1 MMHRNLIFQIKNC
14 LGRANANMM
23 TIFCMGNYSLTEFL
37 SAHVWIYTYVIY
49 LLDLSLKNRMIFK
62 KERNILLQPL

>member
-37 SAHVWIYTYVIY
+37 SAQVWIYTYVI
-49 LLDLSLKNRMIFK
+49 
-62 KERNILLQPL
+62 